1 MSATIFIKRPDCLS
15 RFELLELCEP
25 RRDIPYSQ
33 HVTWRQRAGVLVTCQ
48 NSDLVKRE
56 EPARPPSPHPL
67 HRSTCH
73 WLAFTMRMM
82 LQRDAV
88 HLLHHASSR
97 CYVSREELLAI
108 ISRGKVNPGLTLHSI
123 VSAPVLLLVTCGY
136 YYVHRCSQEINI
148 TRGFHP
154 QGANLVSRSG
164 LSQCSDTEPDQETA
178 TEMSFRPLGSI
189 PCGILTLLNIQIITL
204 L

>member
-1 MSATIFIKRPDCLS
+1 MPLVSFHNAHDAPTRCSTLTTPRFVEVRSAEC
-15 RFELLELCEP
+15 
-25 RRDIPYSQ
+25 
-33 HVTWRQRAGVLVTCQ
+33 
-48 NSDLVKRE
+48 N
-56 EPARPPSPHPL
+56 
-67 HRSTCH
+67 
-73 WLAFTMRMM
+73 
-82 LQRDAV
+82 
-88 HLLHHASSR
+88 
-97 CYVSREELLAI
+97 VSREELLAI
-108 ISRGKVNPGLTLHSI
+108 ISRGKVNPGFTLHSI

-154 QGANLVSRSG
+154 CAGAQGANLVSRSG

>member
-1 MSATIFIKRPDCLS
+1 MQYTYYTTLRRGQIGRVQRQQGGAAGHHLS
-15 RFELLELCEP
+15 
-25 RRDIPYSQ
+25 
-33 HVTWRQRAGVLVTCQ
+33 
-48 NSDLVKRE
+48 
-56 EPARPPSPHPL
+56 
-67 HRSTCH
+67 
-73 WLAFTMRMM
+73 
-82 LQRDAV
+82 
-88 HLLHHASSR
+88 
-97 CYVSREELLAI
+97 
-108 ISRGKVNPGLTLHSI
+108 GKVNPGFTLHSI

-154 QGANLVSRSG
+154 CAGAQGANLVSRSG

-189 PCGILTLLNIQIITL
+189 PCGILILLNIQIITL